1 MNAPE
6 SNFHTPTV
14 LSIFSVFSCPEIN
27 RNQTSVKKL
36 EFFSFSPI
44 GRAYANNYMLVTSI
58 DVFLLFTHHLYS
70 IQLVKHC
77 SLILPLFHDSVFL
90 VK

>member
-1 MNAPE
+1 MKAPE
-6 SNFHTPTV
+6 SNFHTLTV

-44 GRAYANNYMLVTSI
+44 GRAYAINYMLITSI

-70 IQLVKHC
+70 IQLVKHS
-77 SLILPLFHDSVFL
+77 SLILPLFHDSVFFS
-90 VK
+90 